1 MIRLKSQSDCS
12 VIDRYNRIRFQHH
25 YCNTGSFSVFAF
37 PSFLLG
43 SCHLALGLSLLAS
56 QAGLLFQQLYL
67 SVCLSVCLSVYLSLP
82 FIHSIL
88 TRPLTNQ
95 SSPLSLRV
103 DLSFSLDLSFLSRS
117 LFLSF
122 PPLIISRSLHAHS
135 FSHLFITSSTTLL
148 ETSLITHSPV
158 YLKSSF
164 FISLSFFYSSR
175 SLTHSLSHT
184 HTYIHTHIYIYI
196 YTHTH
201 THTLKLYQ
209 DLSGKQVIDLS

>member
-43 SCHLALGLSLLAS
+43 SCHLALSLLAS
-56 QAGLLFQQLYL
+56 QAGLLFQQLY
-67 SVCLSVCLSVYLSLP
+67 LSVCLSVYLSLP

-95 SSPLSLRV
+95 SSPLSLRA

-148 ETSLITHSPV
+148 ETSLITHSLV

-184 HTYIHTHIYIYI
+184 RARAH
-196 YTHTH
+196 THTH
-201 THTLKLYQ
+201 TH
-209 DLSGKQVIDLS
+209 